1 MLTFVLGLFLYGCSG
16 KQKSTEPEASN
27 EKDLFV
33 EYSGG
38 DFPENYQSSKTI
50 RTLKAE
56 KQRSIFRFR
65 ERNRGQFFTW
75 NNHNSASDDLRPGA
89 RRQLLRAARSAIG
102 TPYVV
107 GGTSPGGF
115 DCSGL
120 VCWAYGNV
128 GVKLPRTAREQSVVG
143 RRICNISDM
152 REGDI
157 VAFHHP
163 KRGYHT
169 GIYVGDGKF
178 IHSPRRKTRVKI
190 NSLDDPYFHST
201 FLGARRI
208 NLTGREDLLA
218 QAEKKL
224 NPDYS
229 YEASLRRFKRE
240 EFRTSRNASRDR
252 SYSHRLSKREL
263 AELKKELRK
272 GRNRSNREEL
282 SKKSSRKERLV
293 ATAEN
298 TKKGSKREKMTEQ
311 KKAQK
316 QDRSAKKEARSDRHS
331 KKEQASKSD
340 KKNKAK
346 QVTAYD
352 GKGDKK
358 HSKSDKKKKS
368 SSKS

>member
-1 MLTFVLGLFLYGCSG
+1 MLKKIVLLTFVVGLFLCGCSN
-16 KQKSTEPEASN
+16 KQKSSEEANSR

-33 EYSGG
+33 EYNGG
-38 DFPENYQSSKTI
+38 YFPENYQSVRTI
-50 RTLKAE
+50 RTLRTAKKRTTE
-56 KQRSIFRFR
+56 KYRSKNSDSYR
-65 ERNRGQFFTW
+65 EQFFTW
-75 NNHNSASDDLRPGA
+75 QNRNAGREASGA
-89 RRQLLRAARSAIG
+89 RYQLLRAARSAIG

-143 RRICNISDM
+143 RRICSIADM

-178 IHSPRRKTRVKI
+178 IHSPRRRTRVKI
-190 NSLDDPYFHST
+190 NSLADPYFNAT

-218 QAEKKL
+218 QAERNLK
-224 NPDYS
+224 NDYS
-229 YEASLRRFKRE
+229 YANNSRRFNVE
-240 EFRTSRNASRDR
+240 EVRTSRNAGHYRH
-252 SYSHRLSKREL
+252 HRNHRHFSKREL
-263 AELKKELRK
+263 AELKRGKHKSRD
-272 GRNRSNREEL
+272 REEY
-282 SKKSSRKERLV
+282 SNHRSSRKSRMM
-293 ATAEN
+293 ASAE
-298 TKKGSKREKMTEQ
+298 KRKGSKYDREEK
-311 KKAQK
+311 
-316 QDRSAKKEARSDRHS
+316 RSAKNDRRHN
-331 KKEQASKSD
+331 KKEEASKSD
-340 KKNKAK
+340 KRSKAK

-352 GKGDKK
+352 SKHDKK

-368 SSKS
+368 SRKS